1 MESSGQPAVKL
12 EDIQNY
18 PDIVNHAD
26 LMRVVDTSTGKR
38 LVIGKQINGYA
49 IVVEAIGRKNNQLS
63 LKTIYKEHGQ
73 VEKGLDFKDST
84 YIRLSKD

>member
-1 MESSGQPAVKL
+1 MESSGQPAIEK
-12 EDIQNY
+12 EDIISY
-18 PDIVNHAD
+18 PEIVNGAD
-26 LMRVVDTSTGKR
+26 LMRVVDTNTGKR

-73 VEKGLDFKDST
+73 AEKGLDFKDST